1 VVRLVAREGYVFFL
15 CVVVKR
21 LASLGSAS
29 CVLVVVV
36 GGCVASVVW
45 GLLSGLRKAEKC
57 LESASK
63 IWLSLIDRPSK
74 VGPEAVLH
82 HDRATAFMRP

>member
-21 LASLGSAS
+21 LASLGSAN

-36 GGCVASVVW
+36 GGDCEL
-45 GLLSGLRKAEKC
+45 GLGLVFGLRKAEKC

-63 IWLSLIDRPSK
+63 IWLSLIDRPRK

-82 HDRATAFMRP
+82 HDHL